1 MKGRIRILTLVFLM
15 MTPALVSVTPFGL
28 GAAQAPTTAIPEEA
42 HTAPLDQLTPVG
54 PSVTTGTLSN
64 GLRYFIRENH
74 EPENRAEL
82 RLVVNVGSIVEDDD
96 QLGLAHFLEHMAFNG
111 TENFE
116 KGELVNFMESI
127 GMRLGPGVNA
137 TTSFDETIY
146 MLEVPTDDP
155 ANMATAFEIMEDWAH
170 GLTLDP
176 EEIDKERGVVIE
188 EWRLRR
194 GAASRLRDKQ
204 FPILFKDSQ
213 YARRLTIGTL
223 DSLENFDHDALRRF
237 YRDWYRPDLMG
248 VVAIGDFEASDIE
261 ALTRQ
266 HFEDLPN
273 PANRRERVAYRV
285 GDHDETLFS
294 ITTDPEISSTS
305 VSVYHKMD
313 VHDDWTIGGYRQRI
327 VEGLYNGMLNDR
339 FAEISRQPNSPF
351 LRAQSF
357 QARLIRSKAVYAL
370 TASVLENGIERGVE
384 ALFVEAERV
393 ARFGFTSSELEREK
407 INTMRGLER
416 AFINRANRNSG
427 SYASEYIR
435 AFLDGESIPGIE
447 YEFELYKRFV
457 PEITLDEVD
466 QVGQDWIH
474 DTNRIVLV
482 SGPEKEGLTMPGEEE
497 LMAVLAAGSEAEI
510 TAYVDTVSDQPL
522 LAEMPEGSEIVE
534 TETIEGDITEW
545 RLANGIRVILKP
557 TDFEEDEI
565 VFRGFSPGGTSL
577 ADDEDYIPAST
588 AASLIPNG
596 GLADFN
602 AIDLGKVLTG
612 KVASVRPFISALE
625 EGVSG
630 NASPADLETMFQLIY
645 LRFTA
650 PRADDTFYEVW
661 QTQNRQALENRDRN
675 PAAAFS
681 DAYVRIMTQDHPR
694 ERPPTVA
701 LLDETDLYKSLEF
714 YKDRFADAGDYTFI
728 FVGNV
733 DPITMKPLVE
743 RYLGGLPSTGREE
756 TWRDLGIRAP
766 EGVIE
771 ETVHK
776 GIEPRSQTRIAFTGP
791 FDYAAQAERTGIRA
805 MAMTLEAR
813 LSDRIREDLAG
824 SYSVNVSAGYGW
836 RPEETYTLTISFGS
850 DPERVEELVDAVFD
864 GIEDLKNAPPTEVEV
879 SNTREALLRSFET
892 SFQQNRTVLNQLV
905 FDYQRG
911 MEPGASTRSYPASIE
926 AVTPESIQEAAR
938 KYFNMEN
945 RVRVTL
951 MPQQ

>member
-630 NASPADLETMFQLIY
+630 NA
-645 LRFTA
+645 
-650 PRADDTFYEVW
+650 
-661 QTQNRQALENRDRN
+661 
-675 PAAAFS
+675 
-681 DAYVRIMTQDHPR
+681 
-694 ERPPTVA
+694 
-701 LLDETDLYKSLEF
+701 
-714 YKDRFADAGDYTFI
+714 
-728 FVGNV
+728 
-733 DPITMKPLVE
+733 
-743 RYLGGLPSTGREE
+743 
-756 TWRDLGIRAP
+756 
-766 EGVIE
+766 
-771 ETVHK
+771 
-776 GIEPRSQTRIAFTGP
+776 
-791 FDYAAQAERTGIRA
+791 
-805 MAMTLEAR
+805 
-813 LSDRIREDLAG
+813 
-824 SYSVNVSAGYGW
+824 
-836 RPEETYTLTISFGS
+836 
-850 DPERVEELVDAVFD
+850 
-864 GIEDLKNAPPTEVEV
+864 
-879 SNTREALLRSFET
+879 
-892 SFQQNRTVLNQLV
+892 
-905 FDYQRG
+905 
-911 MEPGASTRSYPASIE
+911 
-926 AVTPESIQEAAR
+926 
-938 KYFNMEN
+938 
-945 RVRVTL
+945 
-951 MPQQ
+951 